1 MKLMQDKNWK
11 AVHFENK
18 TVLSTDRNLYPQA
31 TWEYLV
37 NKMEVVSVNGDL
49 WRRVSWLEHI

>member
-1 MKLMQDKNWK
+1 MKLMQDNNWK
-11 AVHFENK
+11 AVHFENR

-37 NKMEVVSVNGDL
+37 NKMEVEPLPQAG
-49 WRRVSWLEHI
+49 HYKAIAQ